1 LPRTPIISDKDI
13 HVNNILTAKKPAA
26 LNFSQRKITV
36 HPVDQVLP
44 VPKLIAYGFQHVLAF
59 YAGAVLVPII
69 VAGALGLTTLQLI
82 HLINADL
89 FTCGIAS
96 LLQSVGFWK
105 IGVRLPLLQGVTFTA
120 VSPMISIG
128 LAAGGGTQGLLAIYG
143 TVLCAGL
150 FTFFVA
156 PYFASLIRFFPPVVT
171 GTVILVI
178 GMALL
183 PVAANDIVL
192 GSSPSAIQNPVL
204 LKNIAYALGTLA
216 LIVSIQRVFTGFM
229 ATVAVLLGLVVGTLV
244 AWSLGDAHF
253 DQVTSAGWVG
263 VTTPFYFGI
272 PTFSVTAILSMLIVM
287 IITMVETTGD
297 VYATGEIVRKRIR
310 PDDVA
315 RAIRADGIATF
326 LGGVLNSFPYT
337 CFAEN
342 VGLVRLTQ
350 VKSRWVVA
358 AAACIMIILG
368 SLPKA
373 AAIVSGIP
381 LPVLGGAALAM
392 FAAVAVVGV
401 QTLSKV
407 DFNDHNNVVIVST
420 SVGLGMLV
428 TAQPF
433 VANAFP
439 HWMQIMFGS
448 GITLGALSAILLN
461 IIFNHTGTDR
471 GPAVA
476 GRPGEHLVNLSEVN
490 KMNYEEF
497 SATFGGLVETTP
509 WVLERAYNSRPFQ
522 DTIALRSAF
531 HDALL
536 TGTSAEQIELMNS
549 FADLGSE
556 ADAENSYILDHRT
569 MMGDLGYN
577 DNNEVLELAEA
588 YRKHFGFPLIICAR
602 EVERYERVLAGGW
615 ARMANSPAV
624 ECAAGLIEIAKIA
637 NYRFDELVANANPIA
652 TAHVDRFTKLAIH

>member
-1 LPRTPIISDKDI
+1 
-13 HVNNILTAKKPAA
+13 
-26 LNFSQRKITV
+26 
-36 HPVDQVLP
+36 
-44 VPKLIAYGFQHVLAF
+44 
-59 YAGAVLVPII
+59 
-69 VAGALGLTTLQLI
+69 
-82 HLINADL
+82 
-89 FTCGIAS
+89 
-96 LLQSVGFWK
+96 
-105 IGVRLPLLQGVTFTA
+105 
-120 VSPMISIG
+120 MISIG
-128 LAAGGGTQGLLAIYG
+128 LAAGGGTSGLLAIYG

-150 FTFFVA
+150 LTFLVA

-183 PVAANDIVL
+183 PVAANDIVM
-192 GSSPSAIQNPVL
+192 GSSPTAIQNPVL

-216 LIVSIQRVFTGFM
+216 LIVSIQRVFAGFM
-229 ATVAVLLGLVVGTLV
+229 ATVAVLLGLVTGTLV
-244 AWSLGDAHF
+244 AWGVGDAHF
-253 DQVTSAGWVG
+253 SQVASAGWAG
-263 VTTPFYFGI
+263 VTTPCYFGM

-297 VYATGEIVRKRIR
+297 IYATWEIVRKRIR
-310 PDDVA
+310 PEDVG
-315 RAIRADGIATF
+315 RAIRADGIATPP
-326 LGGVLNSFPYT
+326 GGAPNSFPYA

-373 AAIVSGIP
+373 AAIVSSIP

-392 FAAVAVVGV
+392 FAAVAVVVV
-401 QTLSKV
+401 QTLNKV
-407 DFNDHNNVVIVST
+407 DFNNHNNVVIVST

-461 IIFNHTGTDR
+461 VIFNHIGVVH

-476 GRPGEHLVNLSEVN
+476 GRPGDHLVTLSDVN
-490 KMNYEEF
+490 KMGYQQF
-497 SATFGGLVETTP
+497 SETFGGLVENTP
-509 WVLERAYNSRPFQ
+509 WVLERAYQAKPFQ
-522 DTIALRSAF
+522 DTIALRAAF

-536 TGTSAEQIELMNS
+536 TGTSAEQHELMSS

-556 ADAENSYILDHRT
+556 GDAENAYLLDHKSA
-569 MMGDLGYN
+569 MGGLNYN
-577 DNNEVLELAEA
+577 DHGDVLELAQA
-588 YRKHFGFPLIICAR
+588 YRRHFGFPLIICAR

-624 ECAAGLIEIAKIA
+624 ECTAGLIEIAKIA
-637 NYRFDELVANANPIA
+637 SYRFDELVANANPIA
-652 TAHVDRFTKLAIH
+652 TAHIERFSKLATY